1 MDREA
6 CAKVVAGK
14 SGFARIVIGIG
25 SSPVVDVPVVDNFY
39 SSTTLLLL
47 LSKTKMNQ
55 LSRRYNSLFLAF
67 SLSFPVTVTSEWT
80 LDTVYLLFCLFF
92 SHFLGMI
99 IRELLYARL
108 LMATKAYICMKK
120 KKKKGSRYANRD

>member
-25 SSPVVDVPVVDNFY
+25 SSPVVDVPVAGNFY
-39 SSTTLLLL
+39 SSTILLLP
-47 LSKTKMNQ
+47 SKTKMNQ

-67 SLSFPVTVTSEWT
+67 SLFPFRSRSHQNGHWI
-80 LDTVYLLFCLFF
+80 LCIFF
-92 SHFLGMI
+92 SVFLSFSW
-99 IRELLYARL
+99 YDN
-108 LMATKAYICMKK
+108 
-120 KKKKGSRYANRD
+120 S